1 MRRVAFVVVSLLGL
15 ACREPER
22 GVPVVHAEVV
32 AEEPSHASDYDAML
46 ARLDRAIAARTR
58 EADAHAS
65 WRRESTLA
73 TALLARADLTG
84 DYRDY
89 EAVEDRLARAF
100 DLAKGGSGP
109 HLVRARFLLR
119 LHRVDEARADLAT
132 ISRYAGEQ
140 PEVEAMRMGLEADIA
155 MGEGRWDDALATFT
169 ELVRRD
175 PTATNLARL
184 AHHAAKTG
192 EPDRA
197 DGIYVAAL
205 SIAEDSQTSAWLE
218 LQRGLVDLER
228 DRLDEA
234 AAHYRAAAAH
244 FSGWWLV
251 EEHLAEVDAK
261 QGRTTEAIAAYRDL
275 VGRTGNPEFM
285 DALAD
290 ALRPTLPREAAVWS
304 ARARAEYERRLARF
318 PAATYG
324 HALEHFLAADDG
336 AQKSLELARANLRV
350 RPGPDAEALLA
361 RAEARATSR

>member
-1 MRRVAFVVVSLLGL
+1 MRRVALLVVALVGLGCP
-15 ACREPER
+15 APER
-22 GVPVVHAEVV
+22 ATPVHVTQETTTG
-32 AEEPSHASDYDAML
+32 PSDYDAML
-46 ARLDRAIAARTR
+46 ARLDRAIEARTR

-89 EAVEDRLARAF
+89 EAVEAHLARAF
-100 DLAKGGSGP
+100 ELARDGSGP

-132 ISRYAGEQ
+132 IATYAAAQ
-140 PEVEAMRMGLEADIA
+140 PEVEAMRMGLEGDIA
-155 MGEGRWDDALATFT
+155 MSEGRFDDALATFT
-169 ELVRRD
+169 ELVARD
-175 PTATNLARL
+175 PSAPNLARL

-192 EPDRA
+192 APDRA

-205 SIAEDSQTSAWLE
+205 SLAEDAQTSAWLE
-218 LQRGLVDLER
+218 LQRGLLDLDR

-234 AAHYRAAAAH
+234 DAHYDAAAKH

-251 EEHLAEVDAK
+251 EEHMAEVDAK
-261 QGRTTEAIAAYRDL
+261 QGRTAPAIAAYRDL
-275 VGRTGNPEFM
+275 VARTSNPELM
-285 DALAD
+285 DALAE
-290 ALRPTLPREAAVWS
+290 ALRPTAPAEAAEWS

-336 AQKSLELARANLRV
+336 AARSLELARANQRV
-350 RPGPDAEALLA
+350 RPGPDADALLA
-361 RAEARATSR
+361 RAEARVR